1 MRFQKSGGQR
11 YRQDEFESPRLDF
24 SGPATSKNFQD
35 CDKELH
41 MEKMPQTRRS
51 GLIIQEV
58 DSEILIYDQDTKK
71 AHCLN
76 QTAAK
81 VWKYCDGETTLADAC
96 SALSRDLDT
105 PVDEK
110 LIWYAVDQ
118 FSKDNL
124 LEKEIEP
131 PAFIIAGMNRRQ
143 MVRTLGLAAVVAVP
157 LVTSI
162 VAPTPVQA
170 ATCLP
175 PTSVCTT
182 SAQCCGGLCSGGT
195 CA

>member
-1 MRFQKSGGQR
+1 MQ
-11 YRQDEFESPRLDF
+11 
-24 SGPATSKNFQD
+24 
-35 CDKELH
+35 
-41 MEKMPQTRRS
+41 KMPQARRS

-58 DSEILIYDQDTKK
+58 DSEILIYDQETNK

-81 VWKYCDGETTLADAC
+81 VWNYCDGETTLADAC
-96 SALSRDLDT
+96 SALSRDLET

-110 LIWYAVDQ
+110 LVWYAVDQ

-124 LEKEIEP
+124 LEKAIEL
-131 PAFIIAGMNRRQ
+131 PAFIIPGMNRRQ

-162 VAPTPVQA
+162 VAPTPAQA
-170 ATCLP
+170 ATCLN
-175 PTSVCTT
+175 TGAVCTT
-182 SAQCCGGLCSGGT
+182 SPECCSGLCSGGL

>member
-1 MRFQKSGGQR
+1 MQ
-11 YRQDEFESPRLDF
+11 
-24 SGPATSKNFQD
+24 
-35 CDKELH
+35 
-41 MEKMPQTRRS
+41 KMPQARKS

-58 DSEILIYDQDTKK
+58 DSEVLIYDQLTNK

-81 VWKYCDGETTLADAC
+81 VWNYCDGETTLAEAC
-96 SALSRDLDT
+96 TALSRDLET

-110 LIWYAVDQ
+110 LVLYALDQ
-118 FSKDNL
+118 FAKDNL
-124 LEKEIEP
+124 LEKGNELP
-131 PAFIIAGMNRRQ
+131 SFIIPGMNRRQ

-162 VAPTPVQA
+162 VAPMPAQA
-170 ATCLP
+170 ATLQDPGTPCS
-175 PTSVCTT
+175 TSE
-182 SAQCCGGLCSGGT
+182 QCNSGLCEGDPPV

>member
-1 MRFQKSGGQR
+1 MQ
-11 YRQDEFESPRLDF
+11 
-24 SGPATSKNFQD
+24 
-35 CDKELH
+35 
-41 MEKMPQTRRS
+41 KMPQARRS

-58 DSEILIYDQDTKK
+58 DSEILIYDQQTNK

-81 VWKYCDGETTLADAC
+81 VWNYCDGETKLVDAC
-96 SALSRDLDT
+96 NALSRDLET

-110 LIWYAVDQ
+110 FVWYAVDQ

-124 LEKEIEP
+124 LEKGIEL
-131 PAFIIAGMNRRQ
+131 PAFVIPGMTRRQ

-162 VAPTPVQA
+162 VAPTPAQA
-170 ATCLP
+170 ATCLATGAP
-175 PTSVCTT
+175 CSAD
-182 SAQCCGGLCSGGT
+182 AQCCSGSCPGAPTGT

>member
-1 MRFQKSGGQR
+1 
-11 YRQDEFESPRLDF
+11 
-24 SGPATSKNFQD
+24 
-35 CDKELH
+35 
-41 MEKMPQTRRS
+41 MEKMPQARRT

-58 DSEILIYDQDTKK
+58 DGEILIYDQNTNK

-81 VWKYCDGETTLADAC
+81 VWKYCDGETTLAEAC
-96 SALSRDLDT
+96 TALSSDLDT
-105 PVDEK
+105 AVDEK
-110 LIWYAVDQ
+110 LVWYAVDQ

-124 LEKEIEP
+124 LEKGIEQ

-143 MVRTLGLAAVVAVP
+143 MVRTLGLAAVIAVP

-162 VAPTPVQA
+162 VAPTPAQA
-170 ATCLP
+170 ATCMSP
-175 PTSVCTT
+175 GQPCGT
-182 SAQCCGGLCSGGT
+182 SAQCCSGLCTGAPAGT

>member
-1 MRFQKSGGQR
+1 MQ
-11 YRQDEFESPRLDF
+11 
-24 SGPATSKNFQD
+24 
-35 CDKELH
+35 
-41 MEKMPQTRRS
+41 KMPQARRS

-58 DSEILIYDQDTKK
+58 DSEILIYDQQTNK

-81 VWKYCDGETTLADAC
+81 VWNYCDGETTVADAC
-96 SALSRDLDT
+96 GALSHDLET

-110 LIWYAVDQ
+110 LVWYAVDQ

-124 LEKEIEP
+124 LEKEIEL
-131 PAFIIAGMNRRQ
+131 PAFIIPGMTRRQ

-162 VAPTPVQA
+162 VAPTPAQA

-175 PTSVCTT
+175 PTSVCAAD
-182 SAQCCGGLCSGGT
+182 AQCCSGTCSGLPGPGT

>member
-1 MRFQKSGGQR
+1 
-11 YRQDEFESPRLDF
+11 
-24 SGPATSKNFQD
+24 
-35 CDKELH
+35 
-41 MEKMPQTRRS
+41 MEKMPQGRRS

-58 DSEILIYDQDTKK
+58 DSEILIYDQNTNK

-96 SALSRDLDT
+96 SALSRDLET

-110 LIWYAVDQ
+110 LVWYAVDQ

-124 LEKEIEP
+124 LEKDIEP

-170 ATCLP
+170 ATCLSP
-175 PTSVCTT
+175 GQPCGTA
-182 SAQCCGGLCSGGT
+182 AQCCSGLCPGAPAGT

>member
-1 MRFQKSGGQR
+1 
-11 YRQDEFESPRLDF
+11 
-24 SGPATSKNFQD
+24 
-35 CDKELH
+35 
-41 MEKMPQTRRS
+41 MEKMPQARRT

-58 DSEILIYDQDTKK
+58 DGEILIYDQNTNK

-81 VWKYCDGETTLADAC
+81 VWKYCDGETSIAEAC
-96 SALSRDLDT
+96 QALSCDLDT

-110 LIWYAVDQ
+110 LVWYAVDQ

-124 LEKEIEP
+124 LEKGIEP

-143 MVRTLGLAAVVAVP
+143 MVRTLGLAAVIAVP

-162 VAPTPVQA
+162 VAPTPAQA
-170 ATCLP
+170 ATCMSP
-175 PTSVCTT
+175 GQPCGT
-182 SAQCCGGLCSGGT
+182 SAQCCSGLCTGPGGT

>member
-1 MRFQKSGGQR
+1 MQ
-11 YRQDEFESPRLDF
+11 
-24 SGPATSKNFQD
+24 
-35 CDKELH
+35 
-41 MEKMPQTRRS
+41 KMPQARKS

-58 DSEILIYDQDTKK
+58 DSEILIYDQETNK
-71 AHCLN
+71 AYCLN

-81 VWKYCDGETTLADAC
+81 AWNYCDGKTTLADAC
-96 SALSRDLDT
+96 VALSRDLET

-110 LIWYAVDQ
+110 LVWYAVDQ

-124 LEKEIEP
+124 LEKDIEL
-131 PAFIIAGMNRRQ
+131 PAFMIPGMTRRQ

-162 VAPTPVQA
+162 VAPTPAQA
-170 ATCLP
+170 ATCVP
-175 PTSVCTT
+175 SGGVCTQ
-182 SAQCCGGLCSGGT
+182 SSDCCSGLCTAPLT

>member
-1 MRFQKSGGQR
+1 
-11 YRQDEFESPRLDF
+11 
-24 SGPATSKNFQD
+24 
-35 CDKELH
+35 
-41 MEKMPQTRRS
+41 MEKMPQARRT

-58 DSEILIYDQDTKK
+58 DGEILIYDQNTNK

-76 QTAAK
+76 QTAVK
-81 VWKYCDGETTLADAC
+81 VWKYCDGETTLAEAC
-96 SALSRDLDT
+96 KALSCDLDT

-110 LIWYAVDQ
+110 LVWYAVDQ

-124 LEKEIEP
+124 LEKGIEQ

-143 MVRTLGLAAVVAVP
+143 MVRTLGLAAVIAVP

-162 VAPTPVQA
+162 VAPTPAQA
-170 ATCLP
+170 ATCMP
-175 PTSVCTT
+175 PGQPCGTA
-182 SAQCCGGLCSGGT
+182 AQCCSGVCTGAPAGT

>member
-1 MRFQKSGGQR
+1 
-11 YRQDEFESPRLDF
+11 
-24 SGPATSKNFQD
+24 
-35 CDKELH
+35 
-41 MEKMPQTRRS
+41 MEKMPQARRT

-58 DSEILIYDQDTKK
+58 DGEILIYDQNTNK

-81 VWKYCDGETTLADAC
+81 VWKYCDGETTLAEAC
-96 SALSRDLDT
+96 KALSCDLDT

-110 LIWYAVDQ
+110 LVWYAVDQ

-124 LEKEIEP
+124 LEKGIEQ

-143 MVRTLGLAAVVAVP
+143 MVRTLGLAAVIAVP

-162 VAPTPVQA
+162 VAPTPAQA
-170 ATCLP
+170 ATCMP
-175 PTSVCTT
+175 PGQPCGTA
-182 SAQCCGGLCSGGT
+182 AQCCSGVCTGAPAGT

>member
-1 MRFQKSGGQR
+1 
-11 YRQDEFESPRLDF
+11 
-24 SGPATSKNFQD
+24 
-35 CDKELH
+35 
-41 MEKMPQTRRS
+41 MEKMPQARRS

-58 DSEILIYDQDTKK
+58 ESEILIYDQNANK

-81 VWKYCDGETTLADAC
+81 VWKYCDGDTTLADAC

-110 LIWYAVDQ
+110 LVWYAVDQ

-124 LEKEIEP
+124 LEQDIEP

-170 ATCLP
+170 ATCQP
-175 PTSVCTT
+175 PGTSCGT
-182 SAQCCGGLCSGGT
+182 SAQCCSGLCNPGNPGT

>member
-1 MRFQKSGGQR
+1 
-11 YRQDEFESPRLDF
+11 
-24 SGPATSKNFQD
+24 
-35 CDKELH
+35 
-41 MEKMPQTRRS
+41 MEKMPQARRT

-58 DSEILIYDQDTKK
+58 DSEILIYDQNTNK

-81 VWKYCDGETTLADAC
+81 VWKYCDGETTLAEAC
-96 SALSRDLDT
+96 KALSCDLDT

-110 LIWYAVDQ
+110 LVWYAVDQ

-124 LEKEIEP
+124 LDKGIEQ

-143 MVRTLGLAAVVAVP
+143 MVRTLGLAAVIAVP

-162 VAPTPVQA
+162 VAPTPAQA
-170 ATCLP
+170 ATCVSP
-175 PTSVCTT
+175 GQPCGT
-182 SAQCCGGLCSGGT
+182 SAQCCSGLCTGPGGT

>member
-1 MRFQKSGGQR
+1 
-11 YRQDEFESPRLDF
+11 
-24 SGPATSKNFQD
+24 
-35 CDKELH
+35 
-41 MEKMPQTRRS
+41 MEKMPQARRT

-58 DSEILIYDQDTKK
+58 DGEILIYDQNTNK

-81 VWKYCDGETTLADAC
+81 VWKYCDGETSIAEAC
-96 SALSRDLDT
+96 QALSCDLDT

-110 LIWYAVDQ
+110 LVWYAVDQ

-124 LEKEIEP
+124 LEKGIEP

-143 MVRTLGLAAVVAVP
+143 MVRTLGLAAVIAVP

-162 VAPTPVQA
+162 VAPTPAQA
-170 ATCLP
+170 ATCVSP
-175 PTSVCTT
+175 GQPCGT
-182 SAQCCGGLCSGGT
+182 SAQCCSGLCTGPGGT

>member
-1 MRFQKSGGQR
+1 
-11 YRQDEFESPRLDF
+11 
-24 SGPATSKNFQD
+24 
-35 CDKELH
+35 
-41 MEKMPQTRRS
+41 MEKMPQARRT

-58 DSEILIYDQDTKK
+58 DGEILIYDQNTNK

-76 QTAAK
+76 QTAVK
-81 VWKYCDGETTLADAC
+81 VWKYCDGETTLAEAC
-96 SALSRDLDT
+96 EALSCDLDT

-110 LIWYAVDQ
+110 LVWYAVDQ

-124 LEKEIEP
+124 LEKGIEP

-143 MVRTLGLAAVVAVP
+143 MVRTLGLAAVIAVP

-162 VAPTPVQA
+162 VAPTPAQA
-170 ATCLP
+170 ATCMP
-175 PTSVCTT
+175 PGQPCGTA
-182 SAQCCGGLCSGGT
+182 AQCCSGVCTGAPAGT

>member
-1 MRFQKSGGQR
+1 
-11 YRQDEFESPRLDF
+11 
-24 SGPATSKNFQD
+24 
-35 CDKELH
+35 
-41 MEKMPQTRRS
+41 MEKMPQARRT

-58 DSEILIYDQDTKK
+58 DGEILIYDQNTNK

-81 VWKYCDGETTLADAC
+81 VWKYCDGETSIAEAC
-96 SALSRDLDT
+96 QALSCDLDT

-110 LIWYAVDQ
+110 LVWYAVDQ

-124 LEKEIEP
+124 LDKGIEQ

-143 MVRTLGLAAVVAVP
+143 MVRTLGLAAVIAVP

-162 VAPTPVQA
+162 VAPTPAQA
-170 ATCLP
+170 ATCQP
-175 PTSVCTT
+175 PGQPCGT
-182 SAQCCGGLCSGGT
+182 SAQCCSGLCSGPGGT

>member
-1 MRFQKSGGQR
+1 
-11 YRQDEFESPRLDF
+11 
-24 SGPATSKNFQD
+24 
-35 CDKELH
+35 
-41 MEKMPQTRRS
+41 MEKMPQARRT

-58 DSEILIYDQDTKK
+58 DGEILIYDQNTNK

-81 VWKYCDGETTLADAC
+81 VWKYCDGETTLIEAC
-96 SALSRDLDT
+96 EALSCDLDT
-105 PVDEK
+105 AVDEK
-110 LIWYAVDQ
+110 LVWYAVDQ

-124 LEKEIEP
+124 LEKGIEP

-143 MVRTLGLAAVVAVP
+143 MVRTLGLAAVIAVP

-162 VAPTPVQA
+162 IAPTPAQA
-170 ATCLP
+170 ATCMP
-175 PTSVCTT
+175 PGQPCGTA
-182 SAQCCGGLCSGGT
+182 AQCCSGLCTGAPAGT

>member
-1 MRFQKSGGQR
+1 
-11 YRQDEFESPRLDF
+11 
-24 SGPATSKNFQD
+24 
-35 CDKELH
+35 
-41 MEKMPQTRRS
+41 MEKMPQARRA

-58 DSEILIYDQDTKK
+58 DGEILIYDQNTNK

-81 VWKYCDGETTLADAC
+81 VWKYCDGETTLAEAC
-96 SALSRDLDT
+96 EALTCDLDT

-110 LIWYAVDQ
+110 LVWYAVDQ

-124 LEKEIEP
+124 LEQSVAP

-143 MVRTLGLAAVVAVP
+143 MVRTLGLAAIIAVP

-162 VAPTPVQA
+162 VAPTPAQA
-170 ATCLP
+170 ATCTASGQP
-175 PTSVCTT
+175 CATGV
-182 SAQCCGGLCSGGT
+182 QCCSGVCSGT
-195 CA
+195 PLVCA

>member
-1 MRFQKSGGQR
+1 MQ
-11 YRQDEFESPRLDF
+11 
-24 SGPATSKNFQD
+24 
-35 CDKELH
+35 
-41 MEKMPQTRRS
+41 KMPQARRS

-58 DSEILIYDQDTKK
+58 DSEILIYDQETNK

-81 VWKYCDGETTLADAC
+81 VWNYCDGETTVADAC
-96 SALSRDLDT
+96 GALSHDLET

-110 LIWYAVDQ
+110 LVWYAVDQ

-124 LEKEIEP
+124 LEKEIDV
-131 PAFIIAGMNRRQ
+131 PAFIIPGMTRRQ

-162 VAPTPVQA
+162 VAPTPAQA

-175 PTSVCTT
+175 AGQPCASD
-182 SAQCCGGLCSGGT
+182 SQCCSGT
-195 CA
+195 CPGAPTGIC

>member
-1 MRFQKSGGQR
+1 MQ
-11 YRQDEFESPRLDF
+11 
-24 SGPATSKNFQD
+24 
-35 CDKELH
+35 
-41 MEKMPQTRRS
+41 KMPQARRS

-58 DSEILIYDQDTKK
+58 DSEVLIYDQDTNK

-96 SALSRDLDT
+96 SALSRDLET
-105 PVDEK
+105 LVDEK
-110 LIWYAVDQ
+110 LVWYAVNQ

-124 LEKEIEP
+124 LEKDVDP
-131 PAFIIAGMNRRQ
+131 PPFIIAGMNRRQ

-170 ATCLP
+170 ATCLGP
-175 PTSVCTT
+175 GQPCSGA
-182 SAQCCGGLCSGGT
+182 AQCCSGACGGGPPTVCQ
-195 CA
+195 

>member
-1 MRFQKSGGQR
+1 
-11 YRQDEFESPRLDF
+11 
-24 SGPATSKNFQD
+24 
-35 CDKELH
+35 
-41 MEKMPQTRRS
+41 MEKMPQARRG

-58 DSEILIYDQDTKK
+58 DSEILIYDQNTNK

-96 SALSRDLDT
+96 SALSRDLET

-110 LIWYAVDQ
+110 LVWYAVDQ
-118 FSKDNL
+118 FAKDNL
-124 LEKEIEP
+124 LEKDIEP

-175 PTSVCTT
+175 QGQPCTT
-182 SAQCCGGLCSGGT
+182 SAQCCGGVCDTGGT
-195 CA
+195 GLCL